1 MSPFTHFFISWS
13 VANTGRLTRKDRFLI
28 TAAGVS
34 PDVDGLGIM
43 ADLLT
48 KNTANP
54 LNWWDS
60 FHHVIGHCLG
70 FGICAAILAFSL
82 GTRRR
87 SAAFLALLAFH
98 LHLLGDLA
106 GARGPD
112 GYQWPIPYLLPF
124 SDSLQLAWQG
134 QWALNAWPN
143 FIITALAIL
152 LSFYLAWQQ
161 GFSFVSLFSQ
171 KTDRHFVAALRNRFG
186 LPKEKLKT

>member
-28 TAAGVS
+28 TVSGVA
-34 PDVDGLGIM
+34 PDMDGLGIV

-54 LNWWDS
+54 LNWWDR
-60 FHHVIGHCLG
+60 FHHVFGHCLG
-70 FGICAAILAFSL
+70 FGLCAAILAFSL
-82 GTRRR
+82 GTHRRT
-87 SAAFLALLAFH
+87 AALLALLAFH

-124 SDSLQLAWQG
+124 SDSLRLAWQG

-143 FIITALAIL
+143 FLITALAITV
-152 LSFYLAWQQ
+152 SFYLAWLQ
-161 GFSFVSLFSQ
+161 GFSFVGLFSQ
-171 KTDRHFVAALRNRFG
+171 IADRQFVAVLRSRFG